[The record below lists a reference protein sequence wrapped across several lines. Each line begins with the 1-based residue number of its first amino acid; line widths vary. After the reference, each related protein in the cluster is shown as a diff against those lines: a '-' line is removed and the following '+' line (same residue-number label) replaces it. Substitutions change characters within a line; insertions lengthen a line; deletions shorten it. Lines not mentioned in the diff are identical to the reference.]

1 MVSTFWPCWMA
12 SFWPCVGTCLF
23 ATFSSSASRSFS
35 SVSRRSR
42 AAVRFLARDRKSATT
57 CSRDA
62 GTFECACTCSLSS
75 AFGAADMVLA
85 MASRLASSA
94 PCCRASSR
102 EPPSACSALSRSCFC
117 TWASF
122 SMVSSLANIAFFC
135 SNFSFSTAM
144 RAAALV
150 SLSSAAFSFARASL
164 AAFSHVPW
172 RLCSDVMAWPTSFIF
187 SAFEVF
193 TDSISFAACSASCV
207 TFLAA
212 PAISGLIRGLDVSLA
227 RACSTALMAATAAVA
242 SLDPLD
248 AIFAWTAVLFL
259 REAALPAMRLATSTS
274 ARLAFG
280 NMPMLRGCV
289 GAGARRTGRTV
300 AMATGS
306 AAPNA

>member
-42 AAVRFLARDRKSATT
+42 AAVRFLARERRSATT
-57 CSRDA
+57 CSRGA
-62 GTFECACTCSLSS
+62 ATFECACVRCFSA
-75 AFGAADMVLA
+75 AFGTEDMDLA
-85 MASRLASSA
+85 IASRLASSA
-94 PCCRASSR
+94 SCCRASSLD
-102 EPPSACSALSRSCFC
+102 PPSDCSAFSRISFC
-117 TWASF
+117 IWASF
-122 SMVSSLANIAFFC
+122 SMPSSLASTALFFSSC
-135 SNFSFSTAM
+135 FFNSAM
-144 RAAALV
+144 RAARPV
-150 SLSSAAFSFARASL
+150 SFSSADFSLARASL
-164 AAFSHVPW
+164 AALSHRPCK
-172 RLCSDVMAWPTSFIF
+172 LCSDAMAWPTSFIF
-187 SAFEVF
+187 SAFEPLP
-193 TDSISFAACSASCV
+193 DSISFAAFSTSCV
-207 TFLAA
+207 AIFAA
-212 PAISGLIRGLDVSLA
+212 AAMSGPILGFEASLA
-227 RACSTALMAATAAVA
+227 RACSTALMAVTAAVA